1 MTTHLKARISRHRND
16 TNDSPESPEIDK
28 CCQSENTT
36 IKLSKHKADVPIDAK
51 FIHAALAFAIGPPVP
66 RPSSGDIAASTT
78 QPHAR

>member
-1 MTTHLKARISRHRND
+1 M
-16 TNDSPESPEIDK
+16 NDSPESPEIDK

-51 FIHAALAFAIGPPVP
+51 FIHAALAFAIGPPVL